1 MLEKKMDN
9 LKFVLFV
16 LFCLLLL
23 IIWEAWQKDYGPK
36 PETAA
41 AQQGKS
47 SASGKPLEPDIPD
60 TASSLA
66 ETAAATTD
74 DTPATANAPP
84 TGQRVTVV
92 TDVIKLEIDTYGGD
106 MRLLE
111 LLKYPVS
118 ADKPDVP
125 FRLLT
130 DIPPG
135 LFVSQSGLLSAG
147 GTAPN
152 HQSLFNAEAT
162 EYRLKPGQDSLQVV
176 LRWSDG
182 AGIDVTKTYLFRL
195 GQYLVELEQ
204 KVMNRSGRLWQ
215 GRQYAQLQRNDMKDK
230 NKSRFVRTYTGG
242 VIYNQE
248 EKYKKISFDDMTDE
262 NLSLDAKGGWDA
274 IIQHYFL
281 AAWVPPAD
289 EINHYYTKALPNH
302 RYIIG
307 SQSEQKEIGP
317 GEEKIFKARFFAG
330 PKLQHVLEKI
340 APGLE
345 LTVDYGWLTVVGKPI
360 FWLLEKF
367 HGLTGNWGWAIMCV
381 TLSIKLLFFKLSEA
395 SYRSMAKMRKL
406 QPRLQ
411 TLRER
416 YGDDKQRMNME
427 MMSMYRTEKVNPLG
441 GCLPILVQIPVFI
454 SLYWVLIESV
464 ELRQAPFILWITD
477 LSAKDPYFV
486 LPVLMAVSMFIQQR
500 LNPTPIDPIQ
510 EKVMKMFPLV
520 FGIFF
525 MFFPAGLVLYWVV
538 NNTLSIA
545 QQWYITRQIERAD
558 KTA

>member
-1 MLEKKMDN
+1 MDN
-9 LKFVLFV
+9 IKFVLFV

-41 AQQGKS
+41 ALQGKS
-47 SASGKPLEPDIPD
+47 SETNKPLEPDLPD
-60 TASSLA
+60 TPGSLA
-66 ETAAATTD
+66 ETGAAITD
-74 DTPATANAPP
+74 DTPATAAAPP
-84 TGQRVTVV
+84 TGQRITVV
-92 TDVIKLEIDTYGGD
+92 TDVIKLEIDTFGGD

-111 LLKYPVS
+111 LLEYPIS
-118 ADKPDVP
+118 PDEPDVP

-130 DIPPG
+130 DIPPN
-135 LFVSQSGLLSAG
+135 LFVSQSGLLAG
-147 GTAPN
+147 VGAAPN
-152 HQSLFNAEAT
+152 HQSLFTADAT
-162 EYRLKPGQDSLQVV
+162 EYRLQPDQDALPVV

-182 AGIDVTKTYLFRL
+182 AGIDVTKTYLFRR
-195 GQYLVELEQ
+195 GRYLVEVEQ

-215 GRQYAQLQRNDMKDK
+215 GRQYAQLQRRDVEDE
-230 NKSRFVRTYTGG
+230 NKSMFIRTYTGG
-242 VIYNQE
+242 VIYNE
-248 EKYKKISFDDMTDE
+248 EDKYEKISFEDMEEE
-262 NLSLDAKGGWDA
+262 NLSLDAKGGWLA

-281 AAWVPPAD
+281 AAWIPPAD
-289 EINHYYTKALPNH
+289 EINHYYTKALPDQ

-307 SQSEQKEIGP
+307 SQSEQKEVAS
-317 GEEKIFKARFFAG
+317 GEDKIFTARFFAG
-330 PKLQHVLEKI
+330 PKLQHRLEKI

-381 TLSIKLLFFKLSEA
+381 TLVIKLLFFKLSET

-427 MMSMYRTEKVNPLG
+427 IMSLYRTEKVNPLG

-486 LPVLMAVSMFIQQR
+486 LPVLMAFSMYIQQR
-500 LNPTPIDPIQ
+500 LNPTPIDPVQ

-520 FGIFF
+520 FGVFF

-545 QQWYITRQIERAD
+545 QQWYITRQIEGAD

>member
-1 MLEKKMDN
+1 MEN
-9 LKFVLFV
+9 LKFILFV

-23 IIWEAWQKDYGPK
+23 VIWEAWQKDYGPK

-41 AQQGKS
+41 ALQDKSTPTGKM
-47 SASGKPLEPDIPD
+47 PEDIPD

-66 ETAAATTD
+66 ESGSTEMDETPTTAD
-74 DTPATANAPP
+74 APP
-84 TGQRVTVV
+84 TGQRITVV
-92 TDVIKLEIDTYGGD
+92 TDVLKLEIDTYGGD
-106 MRLLE
+106 MRILE
-111 LLKYPVS
+111 LLEYPIS
-118 ADKPDVP
+118 QEDPSVP

-130 DIPPG
+130 DVPPN
-135 LFVSQSGLLSAG
+135 LFVSQSGLLSGA

-152 HQSLFNAEAT
+152 HQSLFTAEAN
-162 EYRLKPGQDSLQVV
+162 EYRLQPEQDSLQVV
-176 LRWSDG
+176 LSWSDG
-182 AGIDVTKTYLFRL
+182 AGIEVTKTYLFRR

-215 GRQYAQLQRNDMKDK
+215 GRQYAQLQRKDVEDE
-230 NKSRFVRTYTGG
+230 NKSMFIRTYTGG
-242 VIYNQE
+242 VIYNE
-248 EKYKKISFDDMTDE
+248 EDKYEKISFEDMAED
-262 NLSLDAKGGWDA
+262 NLNLDAKGGWSA

-281 AAWVPPAD
+281 AAWIPPAD
-289 EINHYYTKALPNH
+289 EINHYYTKALPND

-307 SQSEQKEIGP
+307 TQSEQKEVAA
-317 GEEKIFKARFFAG
+317 GEDKIFKARFFAG
-330 PKLQHVLEKI
+330 PKLQHRLEKI

-367 HGLTGNWGWAIMCV
+367 HSLTGNWGWAIMCV
-381 TLSIKLLFFKLSEA
+381 TLVIKLLFFKLSEA
-395 SYRSMAKMRKL
+395 SYRSMAKMRRL

-427 MMSMYRTEKVNPLG
+427 MMNMYRTEKVNPLG

-486 LPVLMAVSMFIQQR
+486 LPVLMALSMYIQQR
-500 LNPTPIDPIQ
+500 LNPTPIDPVQ

-520 FGIFF
+520 FGVFF

-545 QQWYITRQIERAD
+545 QQWYITRQIEAAD